1 MQGKRLKIERSE
13 SLEKL
18 YRQYT
23 HLQSGGKEVRCP
35 YWSNRQRILL
45 SGPYKGKGTP
55 AQITKSTEKVA
66 KANRIK
72 LKKMTPGQI
81 RKFMEHHRIGVDCS
95 GFVFHMADAL
105 DKEKGGQ
112 GIWKKVEGV
121 RGKGV
126 RKVNAFCLTNKKNSL
141 IIKKVGQI
149 QVGDFIR
156 FNAGRH
162 IAIVTR
168 VKREKT
174 GRPVEVVYA
183 HSGRLSAITGVHL
196 AKFLV
201 KNPEGD
207 LNDQKWFEK
216 TRKGYDFLAT
226 SFSEKEGDG
235 IRRLKIWV

>member
-1 MQGKRLKIERSE
+1 MMEKSKG
-13 SLEKL
+13 LEKL
-18 YRQYT
+18 YYDYT
-23 HLQSGGKEVRCP
+23 HLSLGGKKIRCP

-55 AQITKSTEKVA
+55 LQITRATNKAAKDYKVDL
-66 KANRIK
+66 NQ
-72 LKKMTPGQI
+72 LTPAEI

-105 DKEKGGQ
+105 DRERGGQ

-126 RKVNAFCLTNKKNSL
+126 NRVNAFCLTNKKNSL
-141 IIKKVGQI
+141 TIRKVGQI

-156 FNAGRH
+156 FNGGRH

-168 VKREKT
+168 IKREKK
-174 GRPVEVVYA
+174 GPPIEVTYA
-183 HSGRLSAITGVHL
+183 HSGRLSSITGVHL

-201 KNPEGD
+201 EDPEKD
-207 LNDQKWFEK
+207 LNKQNWFEK

-235 IRRLKIWV
+235 IKRLKIWA